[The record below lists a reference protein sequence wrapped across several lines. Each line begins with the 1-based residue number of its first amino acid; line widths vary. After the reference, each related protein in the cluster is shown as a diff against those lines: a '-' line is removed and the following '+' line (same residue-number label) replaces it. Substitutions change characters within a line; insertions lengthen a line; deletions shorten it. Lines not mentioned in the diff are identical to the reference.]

1 MKNEC
6 SSNCV
11 SWCAVQIMSVGG
23 NGRAR
28 QFFKQHG
35 WTELG
40 ADKIEQKV
48 RWLHPIS
55 VLPCAMHWVQQT
67 CISSQRPDILA

>member
-1 MKNEC
+1 
-6 SSNCV
+6 
-11 SWCAVQIMSVGG
+11 MSVGG

-35 WTELG
+35 WFELG

-48 RWLHPIS
+48 RCCA
-55 VLPCAMHWVQQT
+55 LPRAAAGVSLSADLT
-67 CISSQRPDILA
+67 G

>member
-1 MKNEC
+1 MT
-6 SSNCV
+6 
-11 SWCAVQIMSVGG
+11 SWLQIMSVGG

-48 RWLHPIS
+48 RSWPLNSALIKCCS
-55 VLPCAMHWVQQT
+55 SIAKTWSALSAGSLLSFVFSFVL
-67 CISSQRPDILA
+67 

>member
-1 MKNEC
+1 M
-6 SSNCV
+6 SNC
-11 SWCAVQIMSVGG
+11 SDMQIMSVGG

-35 WTELG
+35 WSELG

-48 RWLHPIS
+48 SIQDQGIILCLSPLSRVH
-55 VLPCAMHWVQQT
+55 
-67 CISSQRPDILA
+67 SSIQGAHS

>member
-1 MKNEC
+1 
-6 SSNCV
+6 
-11 SWCAVQIMSVGG
+11 MSVGG

-35 WTELG
+35 WFELG

-48 RWLHPIS
+48 RR
-55 VLPCAMHWVQQT
+55 CAPPRAAAGGSLSDDLT
-67 CISSQRPDILA
+67 S